1 MSMLAEL
8 RKRKPAQDEFQGLD
22 TLMSD
27 VDAIEAE
34 ELILDGQ
41 EPIGDLSVSEEV
53 TSFKP
58 EQVID
63 RDLRS
68 ALVDAF
74 VGGAPSL
81 LGMIGGGSAAYNTMN
96 LEKGSEFLK
105 KRAQDEANQKLVQ
118 LKSVDGTPYYE
129 KAKYAV
135 GMEPYIAKK
144 EGSGKKY
151 GLGGIKEFEK
161 IGNPDETVFASYD
174 LDMGQF
180 VDSRT
185 NAPLDMANYQP
196 KQTTKNYTY
205 KDKFGNIV
213 NAPITRGGTV
223 RDNKATLS
231 EGEGSEVSIPITKI
245 RDAEKR
251 STEYVKRSSKYQD
264 DLSLLDYGERVLL
277 DKNSSPQEKKLAIGN
292 IIKSVESRMTDGDRS
307 EYKGEASIFS
317 RLGDIL
323 DMSSTN
329 EIPPRTVQAFLDA
342 SKNLKNK
349 INSTS
354 GKYRNSIIKSYAGND
369 KKLSEFISERLQPI
383 SSGVP
388 RDQSTPRREIAPDRL
403 IQTPKSKLSGES
415 EQEFKA
421 KQIRRQELE
430 KIARKRGLIK

>member
-1 MSMLAEL
+1 MSILTEL
-8 RKRKPAQDEFQGLD
+8 RKRKPAQEDFQGLD

-27 VDAIEAE
+27 ADAIDAEA
-34 ELILDGQ
+34 LILEGK
-41 EPIGDLSVSEEV
+41 EPIADLEVSEDI
-53 TSFKP
+53 TNFQP
-58 EQVID
+58 QQVMD

-68 ALVDAF
+68 ALIDAF

-96 LEKGSEFLK
+96 LEKGSEYLK

-118 LKSVDGTPYYE
+118 LKSVDGTPYLE
-129 KAKYAV
+129 KEKYAV

-144 EGSGKKY
+144 EGSGRKY

-174 LDMGQF
+174 LDLGQF

-205 KDKFGNIV
+205 KDKYENIV
-213 NAPITRGGTV
+213 NTPISRGGSVKGSTI
-223 RDNKATLS
+223 LS
-231 EGEGSEVSIPITKI
+231 EGEGAEFSIPVTKI

-251 STEYVKRSSKYQD
+251 SSDYVKRSSKYQD
-264 DLSLLDYGERVLL
+264 DLSLLDYGEKVLS

-292 IIKSVESRMTDGDRS
+292 IIKSVESRMTDSDRS

-317 RLGDIL
+317 RLGDLL
-323 DMSSTN
+323 DMASNN

-342 SKNLKNK
+342 SRNLKNK

-354 GKYRNSIIKSYAGND
+354 GKYRESIIKSYAGND
-369 KKLSEFISERLQPI
+369 KNLSSFISERLKPI
-383 SSGVP
+383 STGVP
-388 RDQSTPRREIAPDRL
+388 RDQSQPRRDISPPRV
-403 IQTPKSKLSGES
+403 IQTPKSKIMGET
-415 EQEFKA
+415 E
-421 KQIRRQELE
+421 KQFSDRQLRQQKLREEAIR
-430 KIARKRGLIK
+430 RGLIK